1 MIMRKKKGIILIF
14 VYTIIPLLL
23 VLAGITIR
31 RGINELNLA
40 KINKI
45 NTEALYLAEAG
56 LKQIAYAIAHNSA
69 NHISLPLTSND
80 NDWTAIPGLPSGFLP
95 PNFSLEYT
103 CVSTDSEYSV
113 TDSAGIIT
121 FVQHYKIRAK
131 VTHSEY
137 DVSVVLN
144 QIIARNKTYTFQ
156 HAVFYEDDLEMLPGP
171 NMTLSGRVHSNSDI
185 YIGANNTLTID
196 TTYLYS
202 AGNIYNERKD
212 NGSVPS
218 GDVSIKKKKDKPT
231 DPDEYYLMK
240 EAGDTDPLDS
250 NRSDWT
256 DESQNRWNGT
266 VKSSVHGVTAL
277 AIPAVGSIQPDGY
290 YAANAGLKITR
301 KSDGSWEIY
310 SGGSPLNMSDFP
322 ADTITESTFKD
333 NREGDPDDPDD
344 IITVV
349 DIDID
354 KLNTSGH
361 FPSNGL
367 LYVTREDATS
377 SQANGVR
384 LKSGGELN
392 GALTVVSNDPV
403 YIKGDY
409 NNTNKKPAAIIC
421 DAVNIL
427 SNSWDDSN
435 DDFDHR
441 DASDTEINAA
451 FISGIVPTPDGGG
464 NYSGGLEN
472 YPRLH
477 ESWSGKTLKIR
488 GSFVELW
495 ESSIAQ
501 GKWHYGDP
509 IYRAPVRDWDYDT
522 DFNNS
527 SNLPPFTPFAVEIQ
541 RIVWWKS

>member
-1 MIMRKKKGIILIF
+1 MMRKKKAIVLIF

-40 KINKI
+40 KINEL
-45 NTEALYLAEAG
+45 NTQALYLAEAG
-56 LKQIAYAIAHNSA
+56 VKHVAYTIAYDSA
-69 NHISLPLTSND
+69 NHISLPLTTSD
-80 NDWTAIPGLPSGFLP
+80 ADWTAIPGLPSGFLP
-95 PNFSLEYT
+95 ASFNLEYT
-103 CVSTDSEYSV
+103 CVSIDSEYPDE
-113 TDSAGIIT
+113 DSGIIT
-121 FVQHYKIRAK
+121 FVQHYKIRAR
-131 VTHSEY
+131 VTNSKY
-137 DVSVVLN
+137 DISVILN

-196 TTYLYS
+196 TDYLYS

-212 NGSVPS
+212 NGLIPS

-240 EAGDTDPLDS
+240 EAGDTDPLDC

-256 DESQNRWNGT
+256 DESQNRWNET
-266 VKSSVHGVTAL
+266 VKSAVHGVTAL

-290 YAANAGLKITR
+290 YAANAGLKITK

-310 SGGSPLNMSDFP
+310 SGGSPLNISDFP
-322 ADTITESTFKD
+322 SGTITESTFKD
-333 NREGDPDDPDD
+333 NREGKN
-344 IITVV
+344 ITVV
-349 DIDID
+349 DIDMS

-367 LYVTREDATS
+367 LYVTREDAS
-377 SQANGVR
+377 PSQANGVR
-384 LKSGGELN
+384 LKDGEELN

-403 YIKGDY
+403 YIQGDY
-409 NNTNKKPAAIIC
+409 NKDDPDNGYIKKPAGIIC

-427 SNSWDDSN
+427 SNSWGDSHN
-435 DDFDHR
+435 NFSNR
-441 DASDTEINAA
+441 SASNTEVDAA

-477 ESWSGKTLKIR
+477 ENWSGKTLKIR

-501 GKWHYGDP
+501 GQWHYGNP
-509 IYRAPVRDWDYDT
+509 IYTAPVRDWDYDT

-527 SNLPPFTPFAVEIQ
+527 SNLPPFTPFAVEIEKT
-541 RIVWWKS
+541 VWWKS